1 MENLHEVHKL
11 QLKQFA
17 EKTDELRTL
26 AGNLS
31 TLRKM
36 YNDIL
41 TREQRGLIDYVFEQK
56 AFGLFAHVPHKN
68 FSRRWNWETVE
79 GFAFVVGDKNV
90 GFFETAEKAE
100 TYRTK
105 QVNDITKDTN
115 FWLTAKLVSDTK
127 TYDSKFSAKTVLMAL
142 HWIERELTKAFNV
155 TGLHTYKK
163 GSVKTT
169 IVHTPAQLEM
179 ALPKVAKVKET
190 ELEAA

>member
-17 EKTDELRTL
+17 EKTEELRTL

-41 TREQRGLIDYVFEQK
+41 TREQRGLIDYIFDEK
-56 AFGLFAHVPHKN
+56 AFSLFAHVPHKN
-68 FSRRWNWETVE
+68 FSRRWNRETLE
-79 GFAFVVGDKNV
+79 GFAFEVGEKTV

-115 FWLTAKLVSDTK
+115 FWLTAKLVPETK
-127 TYDSKFSAKTVLMAL
+127 TYESKFSAKAVLMAL
-142 HWIERELTKAFNV
+142 HWVERELTKAFNV
-155 TGLHTYKK
+155 TGLHTYKR

-169 IVHTPAQLEM
+169 IEHTPAQLES
-179 ALPKVAKVKET
+179 ALPKTAKVE
-190 ELEAA
+190 ELEMA

>member
-17 EKTDELRTL
+17 EKTEELRTL

-41 TREQRGLIDYVFEQK
+41 TREQRGLIDYIFDMK
-56 AFGLFAHVPHKN
+56 TFSLFAHVPHKN
-68 FSRRWNWETVE
+68 FSRRWNRETLE
-79 GFAFVVGDKNV
+79 GFAFEVGDKNV
-90 GFFETAEKAE
+90 GFFDTAERAE

-115 FWLTAKLVSDTK
+115 FWLTAKLVHETK
-127 TYDSKFSAKTVLMAL
+127 TYEPKFSVKTVLMAL
-142 HWIERELTKAFNV
+142 HWVERELTKAFNV
-155 TGLHTYKK
+155 TGLHTYKH

-169 IVHTPAQLEM
+169 IEHSPAQLEM
-179 ALPKVAKVKET
+179 ALPKIAKV
-190 ELEAA
+190 EA